1 VNIVEPLNDGQY
13 NSQYN
18 NRIPYPRNHDN
29 QFIDTVEAGWLPAD
43 YQVDIL
49 RMMNR
54 GHHATG
60 IVLLISSAAT
70 FFVLI
75 NSDYGDNSFMVW
87 LFWSLFAVAFLSLA
101 KAIS

>member
-43 YQVDIL
+43 YQVDIPSHDEQ
-49 RMMNR
+49 
-54 GHHATG
+54 GPSCDGYCPAH
-60 IVLLISSAAT
+60 
-70 FFVLI
+70 
-75 NSDYGDNSFMVW
+75 
-87 LFWSLFAVAFLSLA
+87 
-101 KAIS
+101 